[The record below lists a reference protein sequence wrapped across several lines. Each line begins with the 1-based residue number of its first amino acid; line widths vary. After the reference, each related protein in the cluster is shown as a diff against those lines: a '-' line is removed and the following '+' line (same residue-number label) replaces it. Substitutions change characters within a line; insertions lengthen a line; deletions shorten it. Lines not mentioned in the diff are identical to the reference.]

1 MEKVKRLIILLSV
14 IIVIVLIIFLIIRI
28 KINHTGSDFQE
39 IESEKI
45 ANYEAE
51 NKLVKEK
58 NRNKYFAIEEIYNSF
73 LDANLYQ
80 NNEYVYNM
88 LDKDYIQNK
97 NINKENVFSKVN
109 IFNIDNLSE
118 YQADMTKLSFNID
131 DVYCIEKSANITIY
145 FVYGNIVDKIKNQ
158 NEQYNLMVEMDSK
171 NQTFYI
177 LPQEYMEE
185 NNYIDS
191 TKIAECNI
199 SIDEIKENDYN
210 TFQFNNI
217 DDITIMNRYLSKYQN
232 SIVDNL
238 EKSYDF
244 LDEEYKKVKFNN
256 YSEYKKYVEDNMK
269 DILSITIV
277 KYKINEK
284 EDSNEYIFI
293 DQFDNYYIL
302 KENAIMD
309 YKIMLDT
316 YTLDTQ
322 EFIDKY
328 ETENLQTKIGMNVD
342 KIIRAL
348 NIHDYNY
355 IYNKLD
361 DNFKNNNFDTIE
373 KFEEYMK
380 TNYPHRYDVQ
390 YYKFKEELGVYEQSI
405 DLIPK
410 DNSNTEETS
419 MNIIMKL
426 KENTDFVMSF
436 NIK

>member
-1 MEKVKRLIILLSV
+1 MDKVKKLIILLSI

-51 NKLVKEK
+51 NKLVREK
-58 NRNKYFAIEEIYNSF
+58 NRNKYFAVEEIYNSF

-80 NNEYVYNM
+80 NYEYVYNM
-88 LDKDYIQNK
+88 LDENYIKNN
-97 NINKENVFSKVN
+97 NINKENVFSKIN
-109 IFNIDNLSE
+109 IFNIDNLGD
-118 YQADMTKLSFNID
+118 YQADMMKISFNVD

-191 TKIAECNI
+191 TKIVECNI

-232 SIVDNL
+232 LIVDNL

-256 YSEYKKYVEDNMK
+256 YSMYKKYVEDNMK

-293 DQFDNYYIL
+293 DQFDNYYVL

-316 YTLDTQ
+316 YTLATQ
-322 EFIDKY
+322 EFIDQY
-328 ETENLQTKIGMNVD
+328 ESGNIQTKIGMNVD

-380 TNYPHRYDVQ
+380 TNYPDRYNVQ

-410 DNSNTEETS
+410 DNSNIEETS

>member
-1 MEKVKRLIILLSV
+1 MEKVKRLIILLSI

-28 KINHTGSDFQE
+28 KINNTGSDFQE

-58 NRNKYFAIEEIYNSF
+58 NRNKYFAIEEIYSSF

-80 NNEYVYNM
+80 NYEYVYNM
-88 LDKDYIQNK
+88 LDENYIKNN
-97 NINKENVFSKVN
+97 NINKENIFSKIN
-109 IFNIDNLSE
+109 IFNIDNLGD
-118 YQADMTKLSFNID
+118 YQADMMKISFYVD

-284 EDSNEYIFI
+284 EDSNEYIII
-293 DQFDNYYIL
+293 DQHENYYIL

-309 YKIMLDT
+309 FKIMLDT

>member
-1 MEKVKRLIILLSV
+1 MEKVKRLIILLSI

-28 KINHTGSDFQE
+28 KINNTGSDFQE

-58 NRNKYFAIEEIYNSF
+58 NRNKYFAIEEIYSSF

-80 NNEYVYNM
+80 NYEYVYNM
-88 LDKDYIQNK
+88 LDENYIKNN
-97 NINKENVFSKVN
+97 NINKENIFSKIN
-109 IFNIDNLSE
+109 IFNIDNLGD
-118 YQADMTKLSFNID
+118 YQADMMKISFYVD